1 MLKASTSEGRPFG
14 RFPVW
19 RWQAPPLILPSMNPD
34 PKHSVTIELP
44 IMSFETDYQGIV
56 NNTEFIRF
64 LERVR
69 YALSK
74 KLGFSFK
81 QVRSAKLWTV
91 MAHVEINYI
100 SPGRFEDVMLGKG
113 WVEKIG
119 KSSVTLGYEFKLKG
133 AKRLIADAKQVLVFV
148 NQKLKPTAIPPA
160 IRKRLQIGE
169 NAW

>member
-1 MLKASTSEGRPFG
+1 
-14 RFPVW
+14 
-19 RWQAPPLILPSMNPD
+19 
-34 PKHSVTIELP
+34 
-44 IMSFETDYQGIV
+44 MSFETDYQGIV

-100 SPGRFEDVMLGKG
+100 SPGRFEDVMQGKG
-113 WVEKIG
+113 WVEKVG

-133 AKRLIADAKQVLVFV
+133 ATRLIADARQVLVFV
-148 NQKLKPTAIPPA
+148 NRQLKPTPIPPS
-160 IRKRLQIGE
+160 IRRRLSPK
-169 NAW
+169 

>member
-1 MLKASTSEGRPFG
+1 MDSQRGP
-14 RFPVW
+14 
-19 RWQAPPLILPSMNPD
+19 
-34 PKHSVTIELP
+34 SVTIKLP

-81 QVRSAKLWTV
+81 QVRSSKLWTV

-100 SPGRFEDVMLGKG
+100 SPGRFEDVMLGTG
-113 WVEKIG
+113 WVEKVG
-119 KSSVTLGYEFKLKG
+119 NSSLTLGYEFKLKG

-148 NQKLKPTAIPPA
+148 NQELKPMPIPPA
-160 IRKRLQIGE
+160 IRKKL
-169 NAW
+169 